1 MRDTAQF
8 DGDEKGR
15 LPLGPVT
22 AWAIARVALVLHLKQ
37 RTTPITPPEVR
48 EFLRKE
54 LGWANPSNHS
64 LYRGILAKLREKAAL
79 EADAITKP
87 VEGDS
92 RFDAATEFHPV
103 TVYSLGEWADE
114 FLRTELFRI
123 EDDLT
128 TSRRLLRALADISGG
143 CSSQAEPKVIVNTA
157 TMLRWLVLWACS
169 DGPAT
174 LPDVMAKLR
183 KLSGGNWPSI
193 SMMHRAV
200 RELES
205 EYYGAVRLLGKHPT
219 VVEITPAGR
228 QVMENLRPHIA
239 RECGNALAFIE
250 AGVNLIQR
258 LRPEG
263 EN

>member
-1 MRDTAQF
+1 MGDTPQF

-37 RTTPITPPEVR
+37 RTTPITPPEAR

-64 LYRGILAKLREKAAL
+64 LYHGILAKLREKAAL

-103 TVYSLGEWADE
+103 TVYSLGEWANE

-123 EDDLT
+123 E
-128 TSRRLLRALADISGG
+128 
-143 CSSQAEPKVIVNTA
+143 
-157 TMLRWLVLWACS
+157 
-169 DGPAT
+169 
-174 LPDVMAKLR
+174 KLR

-228 QVMENLRPHIA
+228 QVMENLRPHMA